1 MAESKSKSV
10 VMELRGISKDYS
22 GVPAL
27 TDVSLQ
33 IRAGEVHALLGENGA
48 GKSTLM
54 NVASGTVAPTKGDLL
69 VHGKKYASLTPA
81 LATELGIAIVHQ
93 HPAVLKDLTVLE
105 NLQVALP
112 KSIFKGQPSEKIG
125 AELMAR
131 VGLKISLTQRVE
143 DLTIAQKHL
152 LEIAKALATSP
163 KILVLDEPTA
173 ALGQDSV
180 ELLFQLIAKEIKNGT
195 AVIYITHRLAEVRE
209 LADVVTVLRDGYLMA
224 TSKITEVTDAKLLS
238 QIIGREL
245 DSAFP
250 AKKKKPAGAKPNLVV
265 SGLSGDGFTD
275 INIEA
280 YPGQIIGIA
289 GVVGNGQSQLIKALA
304 GQAEFSGSVTVNG
317 VTKSARELNGK
328 AALMPADRQREGVMM
343 RMSVRENSA
352 LSSLKK
358 FKNLG
363 LLSRKKEVS
372 GVHETLTSLSIKAPS
387 LETPVSALSGGN
399 QQKVVMARAL
409 LSDPLM
415 ILADEPT
422 QGVDV
427 GARSDLYEILR
438 KASADGIPVVVASS
452 DAKELE
458 GLCDTVYVL
467 SRGQVVKV
475 LQDGENREK
484 AMIEAAVTSTT
495 QVIRIER
502 AQREQKL
509 GNENLI
515 DKVRRF
521 LRGDYAPPLML
532 AIVMV
537 ALALYILPR
546 SEADTYL
553 GDFNISSILLLVSA
567 VGFVAIG
574 QTTVM
579 MTGGIDL
586 STGPLI
592 GFLVVI
598 ASFFILDEAPLTAII
613 LGLVTMAVVAAL
625 VGLVNS
631 ALIRFVKFTAIAA
644 TLTTYIAIGGFAFIL
659 RPEPDGYISMAVS
672 EVLNS
677 TIGPIPNVFIALVI
691 ATLGMEYLLRKSRWG
706 WQLRAVGS
714 NEESA
719 RQVGVQT
726 TRTIIGAYVIASLF
740 VFLGA
745 TLLMVQL
752 GIGDASQ
759 GVTYTL
765 SSITAVVLGGTS
777 LLGGRGTYV
786 GTLMGAVLLI
796 QVLNATV
803 FLDLDQT
810 WQYLLQA
817 ALILL
822 AAVIYSLAR
831 GQKEK
836 RKRF

>member
-1 MAESKSKSV
+1 MAQSKSKNV
-10 VMELRGISKDYS
+10 VMELRGISKNYS

-27 TDVSLQ
+27 TNVSLK
-33 IRAGEVHALLGENGA
+33 IHAGEVHALLGENGA

-54 NVASGTVAPTKGDLL
+54 NVASGTVAPSAGDLII
-69 VHGKKYASLTPA
+69 HGERYDALTPA
-81 LATELGIAIVHQ
+81 LANKLGIAIVHQ

-112 KSIFKGQPSEKIG
+112 SSVFKGRAADKVG
-125 AELMAR
+125 AELLAR
-131 VGLKISLTQRVE
+131 VGLKISLKLRVE

-180 ELLFQLIAKEIKNGT
+180 ELLFQLVANEIANGT

-209 LADVVTVLRDGYLMA
+209 LADLVTVLRDGHLMI
-224 TSKITEVTDAKLLS
+224 TSPIDKISDAELLA

-245 DSAFP
+245 DSTFP
-250 AKKKKPAGAKPNLVV
+250 AKHKKTSGAKPNLVV
-265 SGLSGDGFTD
+265 TGLTGDGFTD
-275 INIEA
+275 VSIEA
-280 YPGQIIGIA
+280 YPGQIVGIA
-289 GVVGNGQSQLIKALA
+289 GVVGNGQSQFIKALS
-304 GQAEFSGSVTVNG
+304 GQAEFTGTIEING
-317 VTKSARELNGK
+317 ESKTARQLNGK

-352 LSSLKK
+352 LASLKK
-358 FKNLG
+358 FKLLG
-363 LLSRKKEVS
+363 LLSRKKEVDA
-372 GVHETLTSLSIKAPS
+372 VHDTLTSLSIKAPS
-387 LETPVSALSGGN
+387 LEAPVSALSGGN

-409 LSDPLM
+409 LSNPVM

-427 GARSDLYEILR
+427 GARSELYEILR
-438 KASADGIPVVVASS
+438 QASADGIPVVVASS

-467 SRGQVVKV
+467 SRGQVVKT
-475 LQDGENREK
+475 LHDGENREE

-495 QVIRIER
+495 KVIRIER
-502 AQREQKL
+502 EQREQKL
-509 GNENLI
+509 GNEGFVE
-515 DKVRRF
+515 KFRRF
-521 LRGDYAPPLML
+521 LRGDYAPPVML
-532 AIVMV
+532 SFVMV
-537 ALALYILPR
+537 ALALYIMPK
-546 SEADTYL
+546 SETYL
-553 GDFNISSILLLVSA
+553 GDFNLNSILLLVSA
-567 VGFVAIG
+567 VAFVAIG

-598 ASFFILDEAPLTAII
+598 ASFFINDDAPATAVIM
-613 LGLVTMAVVAAL
+613 GLVTMALVAAL
-625 VGLVNS
+625 VGLINS
-631 ALIRFVKFTAIAA
+631 SLIRFVKFTAIAA

-659 RPEPDGYISMAVS
+659 RPEPGGYISTAFAD
-672 EVLNS
+672 VLNAAV
-677 TIGPIPNVFIALVI
+677 GPIPYVFMAAVVATVI
-691 ATLGMEYLLRKSRWG
+691 MEFLLRKSRWG

-719 RQVGVQT
+719 RKVGVKT
-726 TRTIIGAYVIASLF
+726 TRSIMGAYVISSLF
-740 VFLGA
+740 VFLGSI
-745 TLLMVQL
+745 LLAVQL

-759 GVTYTL
+759 GVSYTL
-765 SSITAVVLGGTS
+765 TGVTAVVLGGTS
-777 LLGGRGTYV
+777 LMGGRGTYV
-786 GTLMGAVLLI
+786 GTLMGSVLLI

-810 WQYLLQA
+810 WQYWFQA
-817 ALILL
+817 MLILV
-822 AAVIYSLAR
+822 AAVVYSLAR
-831 GQKEK
+831 S
-836 RKRF
+836 RKVKLKK

>member
-1 MAESKSKSV
+1 MAQSKSQSV
-10 VMELRGISKDYS
+10 VMELRGITKDYS

-33 IRAGEVHALLGENGA
+33 IRSGEVHALLGENGA

-69 VHGKKYASLTPA
+69 VHGNKYASLTPA
-81 LATELGIAIVHQ
+81 LAAELGIAIVHQ

-112 KSIFKGQPSEKIG
+112 SSIFKGKPAEKIG

-131 VGLKISLTQRVE
+131 VGLKISLSQRVE
-143 DLTIAQKHL
+143 DLSIAQKHL

-180 ELLFQLIAKEIKNGT
+180 ELLFQLVAKEIKNGT

-209 LADVVTVLRDGYLMA
+209 LADIVTVLRDGHLMA

-265 SGLSGDGFTD
+265 SGLSGDGFKD

-304 GQAEFSGSVTVNG
+304 GQAEFNGTVTVNG
-317 VTKSARELNGK
+317 VAKSARDLNGK

-363 LLSRKKEVS
+363 LLSRKKEVNN
-372 GVHETLTSLSIKAPS
+372 VHETLTSLSIKAPS
-387 LETPVSALSGGN
+387 LEAPVSALSGGN

-502 AQREQKL
+502 EQREQKL
-509 GNENLI
+509 GNETFV
-515 DKVRRF
+515 DKFRRF
-521 LRGDYAPPLML
+521 LRGDYAPPVML

-546 SEADTYL
+546 SDTYL

-567 VGFVAIG
+567 LGFVAIG

-586 STGPLI
+586 SSGPLI

-598 ASFFILDEAPLTAII
+598 ASFFINDEAPLTAII

-625 VGLVNS
+625 VGLINS

-659 RPEPDGYISMAVS
+659 RPEPGGYISIAVS
-672 EVLNS
+672 DILNS
-677 TIGPIPNVFIALVI
+677 AIGPIPNVFIALVI
-691 ATLGMEYLLRKSRWG
+691 ATIGMEYLLRKSRWG

-765 SSITAVVLGGTS
+765 SGITAVVLGGTS
-777 LLGGRGTYV
+777 LMGGRGTYV

-831 GQKEK
+831 GQKTKLK
-836 RKRF
+836 RL

>member
-1 MAESKSKSV
+1 
-10 VMELRGISKDYS
+10 MELRGISKNYS

-27 TDVSLQ
+27 TDVSLK
-33 IRAGEVHALLGENGA
+33 INAGEVHALLGENGA

-54 NVASGTVAPTKGDLL
+54 NVASGTVAPSKGDL
-69 VHGKKYASLTPA
+69 VIHGERYDALTPA
-81 LATELGIAIVHQ
+81 LANKLGIAIVHQ

-112 KSIFKGQPSEKIG
+112 RAVFKGRAADKVG
-125 AELMAR
+125 AELLAR
-131 VGLKISLTQRVE
+131 VGLKISLKLRVE

-180 ELLFQLIAKEIKNGT
+180 ELLFQLVAKEIANGT

-209 LADVVTVLRDGYLMA
+209 LADIVTVLRDGHLMA
-224 TSKITEVTDAKLLS
+224 TSPIDKITDAELLA

-245 DSAFP
+245 DSTFP
-250 AKKKKPAGAKPNLVV
+250 PKHKKAAGAKPNLVV
-265 SGLSGDGFTD
+265 TGLTGDGFTD
-275 INIEA
+275 VSIEA

-289 GVVGNGQSQLIKALA
+289 GVVGNGQSQFLKALA
-304 GQAEFSGSVTVNG
+304 GQAVFTGSIEING
-317 VTKSARELNGK
+317 EIKTGRSLNGK

-352 LSSLKK
+352 LASLKK
-358 FKNLG
+358 FKLLG
-363 LLSRKKEVS
+363 LLSRKKEVNA
-372 GVHETLTSLSIKAPS
+372 VHDTLTSLSIKAPS
-387 LETPVSALSGGN
+387 LEAPVSALSGGN

-409 LSDPLM
+409 LSNPVM

-427 GARSDLYEILR
+427 GARSELYDILR
-438 KASADGIPVVVASS
+438 QASADGIPVVVASS

-467 SRGQVVKV
+467 SRGQVVKT
-475 LQDGENREK
+475 LHDGENREE

-495 QVIRIER
+495 KVIRIER
-502 AQREQKL
+502 EQREQKL
-509 GNENLI
+509 GNEGVLE
-515 DKVRRF
+515 KFRRF
-521 LRGDYAPPLML
+521 LRGDYAPPVML
-532 AIVMV
+532 SFVMI
-537 ALALYILPR
+537 ALALYIMPK
-546 SEADTYL
+546 SDTYL
-553 GDFNISSILLLVSA
+553 GDFNLNSILLLVSA
-567 VGFVAIG
+567 VAFVAIG

-598 ASFFILDEAPLTAII
+598 ASFFINDDAPATAII
-613 LGLVTMAVVAAL
+613 MGLVTMALVAAL

-631 ALIRFVKFTAIAA
+631 SLIRYVKFTAIAA

-659 RPEPDGYISMAVS
+659 RPEPGGYISTAFAD
-672 EVLNS
+672 VLNAAV
-677 TIGPIPNVFIALVI
+677 GPIPYVFMAAVVATVI
-691 ATLGMEYLLRKSRWG
+691 MEYLLRKSRWG

-719 RQVGVQT
+719 RKVGVKT
-726 TRTIIGAYVIASLF
+726 TRSIIGAYVISSLF
-740 VFLGA
+740 VFLGSV
-745 TLLMVQL
+745 LLAVQL

-759 GVTYTL
+759 GVSYTL
-765 SSITAVVLGGTS
+765 TGVTAVVLGGTS
-777 LLGGRGTYV
+777 LMGGRGTYV
-786 GTLMGAVLLI
+786 GTLMGSVLLI

-810 WQYLLQA
+810 WQYWFQS
-817 ALILL
+817 ALILI
-822 AAVIYSLAR
+822 AAVVYSLAR
-831 GQKEK
+831 SRRVK
-836 RKRF
+836 RKK

>member
-1 MAESKSKSV
+1 MAQSKSKNV
-10 VMELRGISKDYS
+10 VMELRGISKNYS

-27 TDVSLQ
+27 TDVSLK
-33 IRAGEVHALLGENGA
+33 INAGEVHALLGENGA

-54 NVASGTVAPTKGDLL
+54 NVASGTVAPSKGDLL
-69 VHGKKYASLTPA
+69 IHGERYDALTPA
-81 LATELGIAIVHQ
+81 LANKLGIAIVHQ

-112 KSIFKGQPSEKIG
+112 GSVFKGRAADKVG
-125 AELMAR
+125 AELLAR
-131 VGLKISLTQRVE
+131 VGLKISLKLRVE

-180 ELLFQLIAKEIKNGT
+180 ELLFQLVAKEIANGT

-209 LADVVTVLRDGYLMA
+209 LADVVTVLRDGHLMI
-224 TSKITEVTDAKLLS
+224 TSPIDKITDAELLA

-245 DSAFP
+245 KSAFP
-250 AKKKKPAGAKPNLVV
+250 AKHKKAAGAKPNLVV
-265 SGLSGDGFTD
+265 TGLTGDGFTD
-275 INIEA
+275 VSIEA

-289 GVVGNGQSQLIKALA
+289 GVVGNGQSQFIKALS
-304 GQAEFSGSVTVNG
+304 GQAEFSGTIEING
-317 VTKSARELNGK
+317 ESKTARQLNGK

-352 LSSLKK
+352 LASLTK
-358 FKNLG
+358 FKLLG
-363 LLSRKKEVS
+363 LLSRKKEVNA
-372 GVHETLTSLSIKAPS
+372 VHDTLTSLSIKAPS
-387 LETPVSALSGGN
+387 LEAPVSALSGGN

-409 LSDPLM
+409 LSDPVM

-427 GARSDLYEILR
+427 GARSELYEILR

-467 SRGQVVKV
+467 SRGQVVKT
-475 LQDGENREK
+475 LHDGENREE

-495 QVIRIER
+495 KVIRIER
-502 AQREQKL
+502 EQREQKL
-509 GNENLI
+509 GNESVV
-515 DKVRRF
+515 DKFRRF
-521 LRGDYAPPLML
+521 LRGDYAPPAML
-532 AIVMV
+532 VIVMV
-537 ALALYILPR
+537 ALAAFIMTK
-546 SEADTYL
+546 SDTYL
-553 GDFNISSILLLVSA
+553 GDFNITSILLLVSA
-567 VGFVAIG
+567 LGFVAIG

-598 ASFFILDEAPLTAII
+598 ASFFINDNAPATAII
-613 LGLVTMAVVAAL
+613 MGLVTMALVAAL

-631 ALIRFVKFTAIAA
+631 SLIRFVKFTAIAA

-659 RPEPDGYISMAVS
+659 RPEPGGYISQAFADT
-672 EVLNS
+672 LNS
-677 TIGPIPNVFIALVI
+677 AIGPIPYVFIAAVI
-691 ATLGMEYLLRKSRWG
+691 VTLGMEYLLRKSRWG

-719 RQVGVQT
+719 RKVGVKVS
-726 TRTIIGAYVIASLF
+726 RSIMGAYVISSLF
-740 VFLGA
+740 VFLGSI
-745 TLLMVQL
+745 LLTVQL

-765 SSITAVVLGGTS
+765 TGVTAVVLGGTS
-777 LLGGRGTYV
+777 LMGGRGTYV
-786 GTLMGAVLLI
+786 GTLMGSVLLI

-810 WQYLLQA
+810 WQYWLQA
-817 ALILL
+817 ALILV
-822 AAVIYSLAR
+822 AAVVYSLAR
-831 GQKEK
+831 R
-836 RKRF
+836 RKVKLKK

>member
-1 MAESKSKSV
+1 MAQSKSQSV
-10 VMELRGISKDYS
+10 VMELRGITKDYS

-33 IRAGEVHALLGENGA
+33 IRSGEVHALLGENGA

-69 VHGKKYASLTPA
+69 VHGNKYASLTPA
-81 LATELGIAIVHQ
+81 LAAELGIAIVHQ

-112 KSIFKGQPSEKIG
+112 SSIFKGKPAEKIG

-131 VGLKISLTQRVE
+131 VGLKISLSQRVE
-143 DLTIAQKHL
+143 DLSIAQKHL

-180 ELLFQLIAKEIKNGT
+180 ELLFQLVAKEIKNGT

-209 LADVVTVLRDGYLMA
+209 LADIVTVLRDGHLMA

-265 SGLSGDGFTD
+265 SGLSGDGFKD

-304 GQAEFSGSVTVNG
+304 GQAEFNGTVTVNG
-317 VTKSARELNGK
+317 VAKSARDLNGK

-358 FKNLG
+358 FKNFA
-363 LLSRKKEVS
+363 LLSRKKEVNN
-372 GVHETLTSLSIKAPS
+372 VHETLTSLSIKAPS
-387 LETPVSALSGGN
+387 LEAPVSALSGGN

-502 AQREQKL
+502 EQREQKL
-509 GNENLI
+509 GNETFV
-515 DKVRRF
+515 DKFRRF
-521 LRGDYAPPLML
+521 LRGDYAPPVML

-546 SEADTYL
+546 SDTYL

-567 VGFVAIG
+567 LGFVAIG

-586 STGPLI
+586 SSGPLI

-598 ASFFILDEAPLTAII
+598 ASFFINDEAPLTAII

-625 VGLVNS
+625 VGLINS

-659 RPEPDGYISMAVS
+659 RPEPGGYISIAVS
-672 EVLNS
+672 DILNS
-677 TIGPIPNVFIALVI
+677 AIGPIPNVFIALVI
-691 ATLGMEYLLRKSRWG
+691 ATVGMEYLLRKSRWG

-765 SSITAVVLGGTS
+765 SGITAVVLGGTS
-777 LLGGRGTYV
+777 LMGGRGTYV

-831 GQKEK
+831 GQKTKLK
-836 RKRF
+836 RL

>member
-1 MAESKSKSV
+1 VAQSKSKNV
-10 VMELRGISKDYS
+10 VMELRGISKNYS

-27 TDVSLQ
+27 TDVSLK
-33 IRAGEVHALLGENGA
+33 INAGEVHALLGENGA

-54 NVASGTVAPTKGDLL
+54 NVASGTVAPSKGDL
-69 VHGKKYASLTPA
+69 VIHGERYDALTPG
-81 LATELGIAIVHQ
+81 LANKLGIAIVHQ

-112 KSIFKGQPSEKIG
+112 SSVFKGRAADKVG
-125 AELMAR
+125 AELLAR
-131 VGLKISLTQRVE
+131 VGLKISLKLRVE

-180 ELLFQLIAKEIKNGT
+180 ELLFQLVAKEISNGT

-209 LADVVTVLRDGYLMA
+209 LADIVTVLRDGHLMA
-224 TSKITEVTDAKLLS
+224 TSPIDKITDAELLA

-245 DSAFP
+245 KSTFP
-250 AKKKKPAGAKPNLVV
+250 AKHKKAAGAKPNLVV
-265 SGLSGDGFTD
+265 SGLTGDGFTD
-275 INIEA
+275 VSIEA

-289 GVVGNGQSQLIKALA
+289 GVVGNGQSQFLKALS
-304 GQAEFSGSVTVNG
+304 GQADFSGTIEING
-317 VTKSARELNGK
+317 EAKSARQLNGR

-352 LSSLKK
+352 LASLKK
-358 FKNLG
+358 FKIFG
-363 LLSRKKEVS
+363 LLNRKKEVNA
-372 GVHETLTSLSIKAPS
+372 VHETLSSLSIKAPS
-387 LETPVSALSGGN
+387 LEAPVSALSGGN

-409 LSDPLM
+409 LSNPVM

-427 GARSDLYEILR
+427 GARSELYDILR
-438 KASADGIPVVVASS
+438 QASSDGIPVVVSSS

-467 SRGQVVKV
+467 SRGQVVKT
-475 LQDGENREK
+475 LHDGENREE

-495 QVIRIER
+495 KVIRIER
-502 AQREQKL
+502 EQREQKL
-509 GNENLI
+509 GNETFVE
-515 DKVRRF
+515 KFRRF
-521 LRGDYAPPLML
+521 LRGDYAPPVML
-532 AIVMV
+532 AVVMV
-537 ALALYILPR
+537 ALALYILPK
-546 SEADTYL
+546 SDTYL
-553 GDFNISSILLLVSA
+553 GDFNINSILLLVSA
-567 VGFVAIG
+567 LAFVAIG

-586 STGPLI
+586 STGPLM

-598 ASFFILDEAPLTAII
+598 ASFFINDDAPATAVIM
-613 LGLVTMAVVAAL
+613 GLVTMALVAAI

-631 ALIRFVKFTAIAA
+631 SLIRYVKFTAIAA

-659 RPEPDGYISMAVS
+659 RPEPGGYISQAIS
-672 EVLNS
+672 ETLNS
-677 TIGPIPNVFIALVI
+677 AVGPIPYVFMAAVVAAIV
-691 ATLGMEYLLRKSRWG
+691 MEIVLRKTRWG

-719 RQVGVQT
+719 RKVGVKVS
-726 TRTIIGAYVIASLF
+726 RSIMGAYVISSLF
-740 VFLGA
+740 VFLGSI
-745 TLLMVQL
+745 LLAVQL

-765 SSITAVVLGGTS
+765 TGVTAVVLGGTS
-777 LLGGRGTYV
+777 LMGGRGTYI
-786 GTLMGAVLLI
+786 GTLMGSVLLI

-810 WQYLLQA
+810 WQYWLQA
-817 ALILL
+817 MLILV
-822 AAVIYSLAR
+822 AAVVYSLAR
-831 GQKEK
+831 SRRVK
-836 RKRF
+836 RKK

>member
-1 MAESKSKSV
+1 
-10 VMELRGISKDYS
+10 MELRGISKNYS
-22 GVPAL
+22 GVAAL
-27 TDVSLQ
+27 TDVSLK
-33 IRAGEVHALLGENGA
+33 IKAGEVHALLGENGA

-54 NVASGTVAPTKGDLL
+54 NVASGTVAPSQGDL
-69 VHGKKYASLTPA
+69 VIHGERYDALTPA
-81 LATELGIAIVHQ
+81 LANKLGIAIVHQ

-105 NLQVALP
+105 NLRVALP
-112 KSIFKGQPSEKIG
+112 RSVFKGRVADKVG
-125 AELMAR
+125 AELLDR
-131 VGLKISLTQRVE
+131 VGLKLSLKLRVE

-180 ELLFQLIAKEIKNGT
+180 ELLFQLIAKEIANGT

-209 LADVVTVLRDGYLMA
+209 LADIVTVLRDGFLMA
-224 TSKITEVTDAKLLS
+224 TSPIGKITDAELLA

-245 DSAFP
+245 NSTFP
-250 AKKKKPAGAKPNLVV
+250 KKHMKVAGAKPNLVV
-265 SGLSGDGFTD
+265 KGLTGVGFTD
-275 INIEA
+275 VNIEA

-289 GVVGNGQSQLIKALA
+289 GVVGNGQSEFLKALA
-304 GQAEFSGSVTVNG
+304 GQSEFDGSIEING
-317 VTKSARELNGK
+317 VSKSTHQLNGK

-352 LSSLKK
+352 LSALKK
-358 FKNLG
+358 FKTLG
-363 LLSRKKEVS
+363 FLNRKKEVNS
-372 GVHETLTSLSIKAPS
+372 VHDTLSSLSIKAPS
-387 LETPVSALSGGN
+387 LEAPVSALSGGN

-409 LSDPLM
+409 LSNPVM

-427 GARSDLYEILR
+427 GARSELYGILR
-438 KASADGIPVVVASS
+438 QASADGIPVVVSSS

-467 SRGQVVKV
+467 SRGQVVKT
-475 LQDGENREK
+475 LRDAENREE

-495 QVIRIER
+495 KVIRIER
-502 AQREQKL
+502 EKREQKI
-509 GNENLI
+509 GNEGFVE
-515 DKVRRF
+515 KFRRF
-521 LRGDYAPPLML
+521 LRGDYAPPVML
-532 AIVMV
+532 AVVMV
-537 ALALYILPR
+537 ALALYILPK
-546 SEADTYL
+546 SDTYL
-553 GDFNISSILLLVSA
+553 GDFNISSMLLLVSA
-567 VGFVAIG
+567 LGFVGIG

-598 ASFFILDEAPLTAII
+598 ASFFINDDAPMTAIVM
-613 LGLVTMAVVAAL
+613 GLVTMAVVAAF

-631 ALIRFVKFTAIAA
+631 SLIRFVKFTAIAA

-659 RPEPDGYISMAVS
+659 RPEPDGYISTAFADI
-672 EVLNS
+672 LNA
-677 TIGPIPNVFIALVI
+677 TLGPIPYVFMALVVATI
-691 ATLGMEYLLRKSRWG
+691 AMEYMLRKSRWG

-714 NEESA
+714 NEEYS
-719 RQVGVQT
+719 RKVGVKV
-726 TRTIIGAYVIASLF
+726 TRSILGAYVISSLF
-740 VFLGA
+740 VFLGSI
-745 TLLMVQL
+745 LLSVQL

-759 GVTYTL
+759 GITYTL
-765 SSITAVVLGGTS
+765 TGVTAAVLGGTS
-777 LLGGRGTYV
+777 LMGGRGTYI

-810 WQYLLQA
+810 WQYLFQA
-817 ALILL
+817 MLILI
-822 AAVIYSLAR
+822 AAVVYSLAR
-831 GQKEK
+831 T
-836 RKRF
+836 RKTRLKKA

>member
-1 MAESKSKSV
+1 MAQSKSKNV
-10 VMELRGISKDYS
+10 VMELRGISKNYS

-27 TDVSLQ
+27 TDVSLE

-54 NVASGTVAPTKGDLL
+54 NVATGTVAPTKGDLL
-69 VHGKKYASLTPA
+69 VHGERYDALTPA
-81 LATELGIAIVHQ
+81 LANQLGIAIVHQ

-112 KSIFKGQPSEKIG
+112 RSIFKGKPAEKVG
-125 AELMAR
+125 EELLAR
-131 VGLKISLTQRVE
+131 VGLKISLKLRVE
-143 DLTIAQKHL
+143 DLSIAQKHL

-180 ELLFQLIAKEIKNGT
+180 ELLFQLIAAEIAKGT

-209 LADVVTVLRDGYLMA
+209 LANIVTVLRDGKMMA
-224 TSKITEVTDAKLLS
+224 TSQIDKITDAQLLA

-245 DSAFP
+245 KSSFP
-250 AKKKKPAGAKPNLVV
+250 AKHKKVSGVKPNLVV
-265 SGLSGDGFTD
+265 KGLSGNGFTD
-275 INIEA
+275 INIEG

-289 GVVGNGQSQLIKALA
+289 GVVGNGQSELIRALS
-304 GQAEFSGSVTVNG
+304 GQAEFHGSIEING
-317 VTKSARELNGK
+317 ESKTARQLNGK

-358 FKNLG
+358 FKLFG
-363 LLSRKKEVS
+363 FLSRRKEVNE
-372 GVHETLTSLSIKAPS
+372 VHETLSSLSIKAPS
-387 LETPVSALSGGN
+387 LEAPVSALSGGN

-409 LSDPLM
+409 LSNPVM

-427 GARSDLYEILR
+427 GARSELYDILR
-438 KASADGIPVVVASS
+438 QASSEGIPVVVASS

-467 SRGQVVKV
+467 SRGQVVKT
-475 LQDGENREK
+475 LQDGENREA

-495 QVIRIER
+495 KVIRIER
-502 AQREQKL
+502 EQREQKL
-509 GNENLI
+509 GNETFA
-515 DKVRRF
+515 DKFRRF
-521 LRGDYAPPLML
+521 LRGDYAPPAML
-532 AIVMV
+532 AFVMV
-537 ALALYILPR
+537 ALAAFILTK
-546 SEADTYL
+546 SDTYL
-553 GDFNISSILLLVSA
+553 GDFNIISILLLVSA
-567 VGFVAIG
+567 LGFVAIG

-586 STGPLI
+586 STGPLA

-598 ASFFILDEAPLTAII
+598 ASFFINDEAPMTAI
-613 LGLVTMAVVAAL
+613 LMGLVTMAVVAAF
-625 VGLVNS
+625 VGLINS

-659 RPEPDGYISMAVS
+659 RPEPDGYISVAVADI
-672 EVLNS
+672 LNAA
-677 TIGPIPNVFIALVI
+677 IGPIPYVFIALVI
-691 ATLGMEYLLRKSRWG
+691 ATLVMERLLRKSRWG

-719 RQVGVQT
+719 RQLGVQT
-726 TRTIIGAYVIASLF
+726 TRSIIGAYVISSLF

-765 SSITAVVLGGTS
+765 TSITAVVLGGTS
-777 LLGGRGTYV
+777 LMGGRGTYV
-786 GTLMGAVLLI
+786 GTLMGSVLLI

-810 WQYLLQA
+810 WQYWLQA
-817 ALILL
+817 ALILI
-822 AAVIYSLAR
+822 AAVVYSLAR
-831 GQKEK
+831 T
-836 RKRF
+836 RKTKLKSN

>member
-1 MAESKSKSV
+1 
-10 VMELRGISKDYS
+10 MELRGISKDYS

-27 TDVSLQ
+27 TDVSLK
-33 IRAGEVHALLGENGA
+33 INSGEVHALLGENGA

-54 NVASGTVAPTKGDLL
+54 NVASGTVSPTKGDLL
-69 VHGKKYASLTPA
+69 VHGNQYSSLTPA
-81 LATELGIAIVHQ
+81 LAAELGIAIVHQ

-112 KSIFKGQPSEKIG
+112 SSIFKGASPEKVG
-125 AELMAR
+125 TELLAR
-131 VGLKISLTQRVE
+131 VGLKISLKLRVE
-143 DLTIAQKHL
+143 DLSIAQKHL

-163 KILVLDEPTA
+163 KILVLHEPNA
-173 ALGQDSV
+173 ALGHDSV
-180 ELLFQLIAKEIKNGT
+180 ELLFQLVAKEIKNGT

-209 LADVVTVLRDGYLMA
+209 LADIVTVLRDGHLMA

-250 AKKKKPAGAKPNLVV
+250 AKKKKPASAKPNLVV

-304 GQAEFSGSVTVNG
+304 GQAEFSGTVTVNG
-317 VTKSARELNGK
+317 VTKSARDLNGK

-358 FKNLG
+358 FKSLG
-363 LLSRKKEVS
+363 LLSRKKEVDS
-372 GVHETLTSLSIKAPS
+372 VHETLTSLSIKAPS
-387 LETPVSALSGGN
+387 LEAPVSALSGGN

-438 KASADGIPVVVASS
+438 KASSDGIPVVVASS

-495 QVIRIER
+495 KVIRIER
-502 AQREQKL
+502 EQREQKL
-509 GNENLI
+509 GNETFV
-515 DKVRRF
+515 DKFRRF
-521 LRGDYAPPLML
+521 LRGDYAPPVML

-546 SEADTYL
+546 SDTYL

-567 VGFVAIG
+567 LGFVAIG

-586 STGPLI
+586 SSGPLI

-598 ASFFILDEAPLTAII
+598 ASFFINDEAPLTAII

-659 RPEPDGYISMAVS
+659 RPEPAGYISIAV
-672 EVLNS
+672 
-677 TIGPIPNVFIALVI
+677 
-691 ATLGMEYLLRKSRWG
+691 
-706 WQLRAVGS
+706 
-714 NEESA
+714 
-719 RQVGVQT
+719 
-726 TRTIIGAYVIASLF
+726 
-740 VFLGA
+740 
-745 TLLMVQL
+745 
-752 GIGDASQ
+752 
-759 GVTYTL
+759 
-765 SSITAVVLGGTS
+765 
-777 LLGGRGTYV
+777 
-786 GTLMGAVLLI
+786 
-796 QVLNATV
+796 
-803 FLDLDQT
+803 
-810 WQYLLQA
+810 
-817 ALILL
+817 
-822 AAVIYSLAR
+822 
-831 GQKEK
+831 
-836 RKRF
+836 

>member
-1 MAESKSKSV
+1 
-10 VMELRGISKDYS
+10 MELRGITKDYS

-33 IRAGEVHALLGENGA
+33 IRSGEVHALLGENGA

-69 VHGKKYASLTPA
+69 VHGNKYASLTPA
-81 LATELGIAIVHQ
+81 LAAELGIAIVHQ

-112 KSIFKGQPSEKIG
+112 SSIFKGKPAEKIG

-131 VGLKISLTQRVE
+131 VGLKISLSQRVE
-143 DLTIAQKHL
+143 DLSIAQKHL

-180 ELLFQLIAKEIKNGT
+180 ELLFQLVAKEIKNGT

-209 LADVVTVLRDGYLMA
+209 LADIVTVLRDGYLMA

-265 SGLSGDGFTD
+265 SGLSGDGFKD

-304 GQAEFSGSVTVNG
+304 GQAEFNGTVTVNG
-317 VTKSARELNGK
+317 VAKSARDLNGK

-363 LLSRKKEVS
+363 LLSRKKEVNN
-372 GVHETLTSLSIKAPS
+372 VHETLTSLSIKAPS
-387 LETPVSALSGGN
+387 LEAPVSALSGGN

-502 AQREQKL
+502 EQREQKL
-509 GNENLI
+509 GNETFV
-515 DKVRRF
+515 DKFRRF
-521 LRGDYAPPLML
+521 LRGDYAPPVML

-546 SEADTYL
+546 SDTYL

-567 VGFVAIG
+567 LGFVAIG

-586 STGPLI
+586 SSGPLI

-598 ASFFILDEAPLTAII
+598 ASFFINDEAPLTAII

-625 VGLVNS
+625 VGLINS

-659 RPEPDGYISMAVS
+659 RPEPDGYISIAVS
-672 EVLNS
+672 DILNS
-677 TIGPIPNVFIALVI
+677 AIGPIPNVFIALVI
-691 ATLGMEYLLRKSRWG
+691 ATVGMEYLLRKSRWG

-765 SSITAVVLGGTS
+765 SGITAVVLGGTS
-777 LLGGRGTYV
+777 LMGGRGTYV

-831 GQKEK
+831 GQKTKLK
-836 RKRF
+836 RL

>member
-1 MAESKSKSV
+1 VAQSKSKNV
-10 VMELRGISKDYS
+10 VMELRGISKNYS

-27 TDVSLQ
+27 TDVSLE

-54 NVASGTVAPTKGDLL
+54 NVATGTVAPTKGDLL
-69 VHGKKYASLTPA
+69 VHGERYDALTPA
-81 LATELGIAIVHQ
+81 LANQLGIAIVHQ

-112 KSIFKGQPSEKIG
+112 RSIFKGKPAEKVG
-125 AELMAR
+125 EELLAR
-131 VGLKISLTQRVE
+131 VGLKISLKLRVE
-143 DLTIAQKHL
+143 DLSIAQKHL

-180 ELLFQLIAKEIKNGT
+180 ELLFQLIAAEIAKGT

-209 LADVVTVLRDGYLMA
+209 LANIVTVLRDGKMMA
-224 TSKITEVTDAKLLS
+224 TSQIDKITDAQLLA

-245 DSAFP
+245 KSSFP
-250 AKKKKPAGAKPNLVV
+250 AKHKKVSGVKPNLVV
-265 SGLSGDGFTD
+265 KGLSGNGFTD
-275 INIEA
+275 INIEG

-289 GVVGNGQSQLIKALA
+289 GVVGNGQSELIRALS
-304 GQAEFSGSVTVNG
+304 GQAEFNGSIEING
-317 VTKSARELNGK
+317 ESKTARQLNGK

-358 FKNLG
+358 FKLFG
-363 LLSRKKEVS
+363 FLSRRKEVNE
-372 GVHETLTSLSIKAPS
+372 VHETLSSLSIKAPS
-387 LETPVSALSGGN
+387 LEAPVSALSGGN

-409 LSDPLM
+409 LSNPVM

-427 GARSDLYEILR
+427 GARSELYDILR
-438 KASADGIPVVVASS
+438 QASSEGIPVVVASS

-467 SRGQVVKV
+467 SRGQVVKT
-475 LQDGENREK
+475 LQDGENREA

-495 QVIRIER
+495 KVIRIER
-502 AQREQKL
+502 EQREQKL
-509 GNENLI
+509 GNETFA
-515 DKVRRF
+515 DKFRRF
-521 LRGDYAPPLML
+521 LRGDYAPPAML
-532 AIVMV
+532 AFVMV
-537 ALALYILPR
+537 ALAAFILTK
-546 SEADTYL
+546 SDTYL
-553 GDFNISSILLLVSA
+553 GDFNIISILLLVSA
-567 VGFVAIG
+567 LGFVAIG

-586 STGPLI
+586 STGPLA

-598 ASFFILDEAPLTAII
+598 ASFFINDEAPMTAI
-613 LGLVTMAVVAAL
+613 LMGLVTMAVVAAF
-625 VGLVNS
+625 VGLINS

-659 RPEPDGYISMAVS
+659 RPEPDGYISVAVADI
-672 EVLNS
+672 LNAA
-677 TIGPIPNVFIALVI
+677 IGPIPYVFIALVI
-691 ATLGMEYLLRKSRWG
+691 STLVMERLLRKSRWG

-719 RQVGVQT
+719 RQLGVQT
-726 TRTIIGAYVIASLF
+726 TRSIIGAYVISSLF

-765 SSITAVVLGGTS
+765 TSITAVVLGGTS
-777 LLGGRGTYV
+777 LMGGRGTYV
-786 GTLMGAVLLI
+786 GTLMGSVLLI

-810 WQYLLQA
+810 WQYWLQA
-817 ALILL
+817 ALILI
-822 AAVIYSLAR
+822 AAVVYSLAR
-831 GQKEK
+831 T
-836 RKRF
+836 RKTKLKSN

>member
-1 MAESKSKSV
+1 MAQSKSKNV
-10 VMELRGISKDYS
+10 VMELRGISKNYS
-22 GVPAL
+22 GVAAL
-27 TDVSLQ
+27 TDVSLKVNS
-33 IRAGEVHALLGENGA
+33 GEVHALLGENGA

-54 NVASGTVAPTKGDLL
+54 NVASGTVAPSAGDLII
-69 VHGKKYASLTPA
+69 HGERYDALTPA
-81 LATELGIAIVHQ
+81 LANKLGIAIVHQ

-112 KSIFKGQPSEKIG
+112 SSVFKGRAADKVG
-125 AELMAR
+125 AELLER
-131 VGLKISLTQRVE
+131 VGLKISLKLRVE

-180 ELLFQLIAKEIKNGT
+180 ELLFQLIAAEIAKGT

-209 LADVVTVLRDGYLMA
+209 LADIVTVLRDGYLMA
-224 TSKITEVTDAKLLS
+224 TSAIGKITDAELLA

-245 DSAFP
+245 DSTFP
-250 AKKKKPAGAKPNLVV
+250 KKHKRVSGAKPNLVV
-265 SGLSGDGFTD
+265 KGLTGDGFTD
-275 INIEA
+275 VNIEA

-289 GVVGNGQSQLIKALA
+289 GVVGNGQSQLLKALA
-304 GQAEFSGSVTVNG
+304 GQSEFNGSIEING
-317 VTKSARELNGK
+317 QAKTAHQLNGK

-358 FKNLG
+358 FKILG
-363 LLSRKKEVS
+363 LLSRKKEVNS
-372 GVHETLTSLSIKAPS
+372 VYDTLTSLSIKAPS
-387 LETPVSALSGGN
+387 LEAPVSALSGGN

-409 LSDPLM
+409 LSDPVM

-427 GARSDLYEILR
+427 GARSELYDILR
-438 KASADGIPVVVASS
+438 QASSDGIPVVVASS

-467 SRGQVVKV
+467 SRGQVVKT
-475 LQDGENREK
+475 LQDGENREE

-495 QVIRIER
+495 KVIRIER
-502 AQREQKL
+502 EQREQKL
-509 GNENLI
+509 GQETI
-515 DKVRRF
+515 VEKFRRF
-521 LRGDYAPPLML
+521 LRGDYAPPVML

-537 ALALYILPR
+537 ALALYILPK
-546 SEADTYL
+546 SDTYL
-553 GDFNISSILLLVSA
+553 GDFNITSMLLLVSA
-567 VGFVAIG
+567 LGFVGIG

-586 STGPLI
+586 STGPLA

-598 ASFFILDEAPLTAII
+598 ASFFINDEAPMTAIVM
-613 LGLVTMAVVAAL
+613 GLVTMAVVAAF

-631 ALIRFVKFTAIAA
+631 SLIRFVKFTAIAA

-659 RPEPDGYISMAVS
+659 RPEPDGYISVAFADI
-672 EVLNS
+672 LNAA
-677 TIGPIPNVFIALVI
+677 IGPIPYVFMAVAASAIV
-691 ATLGMEYLLRKSRWG
+691 MEILLRKSRWG

-714 NEESA
+714 NEEYA
-719 RQVGVQT
+719 RKVGVKV
-726 TRTIIGAYVIASLF
+726 TRSILGAYVIASLF
-740 VFLGA
+740 VFLGSV
-745 TLLMVQL
+745 LLAVQL

-765 SSITAVVLGGTS
+765 TGITAVVLGGTS
-777 LLGGRGTYV
+777 LMGGRGTYI

-810 WQYLLQA
+810 WQYLFQA
-817 ALILL
+817 MLILV
-822 AAVIYSLAR
+822 AAVVYSLAR
-831 GQKEK
+831 T
-836 RKRF
+836 RKTKLKKA

>member
-1 MAESKSKSV
+1 MAQSKSQSV
-10 VMELRGISKDYS
+10 VMELRGITKDYS

-33 IRAGEVHALLGENGA
+33 IRSGEVHALLGENGA

-69 VHGKKYASLTPA
+69 VHGNKYASLTPA
-81 LATELGIAIVHQ
+81 LAAELGIAIVHQ

-112 KSIFKGQPSEKIG
+112 SSIFKGKPAEKIG

-131 VGLKISLTQRVE
+131 VGLKISLSQRVE
-143 DLTIAQKHL
+143 DLSIAQKHL

-180 ELLFQLIAKEIKNGT
+180 ELLFQLVAKEIKNGT

-209 LADVVTVLRDGYLMA
+209 LADIVTVLRDGHLMA

-265 SGLSGDGFTD
+265 SGLSGDGFKD

-304 GQAEFSGSVTVNG
+304 GQAEFNGTVTVNG
-317 VTKSARELNGK
+317 VAKSARDLNGK

-363 LLSRKKEVS
+363 LLSRKKEVNN
-372 GVHETLTSLSIKAPS
+372 VHETLTSLSIKAPS
-387 LETPVSALSGGN
+387 LEAPVSALSGGN

-502 AQREQKL
+502 EQREQKL
-509 GNENLI
+509 GNETFV
-515 DKVRRF
+515 DKFRRF
-521 LRGDYAPPLML
+521 LRGDYAPPVML

-546 SEADTYL
+546 SDTYL

-567 VGFVAIG
+567 LGFVAIG

-586 STGPLI
+586 SSGPLI

-598 ASFFILDEAPLTAII
+598 ASFFINDEAPLTAII

-625 VGLVNS
+625 VGLINS

-659 RPEPDGYISMAVS
+659 RPEPGGYISIAVS
-672 EVLNS
+672 DILNS
-677 TIGPIPNVFIALVI
+677 AIGPIPNVFIALVI
-691 ATLGMEYLLRKSRWG
+691 ATVGMEYLLRKSRWG

-765 SSITAVVLGGTS
+765 SGITAVVLGGTS
-777 LLGGRGTYV
+777 LMGGRGTYV

-831 GQKEK
+831 GQKTKLK
-836 RKRF
+836 RL

>member
-1 MAESKSKSV
+1 MPQSKSKNV
-10 VMELRGISKDYS
+10 VMELRGISKNYS
-22 GVPAL
+22 GVAAL
-27 TDVSLQ
+27 TDVSLK
-33 IRAGEVHALLGENGA
+33 IKAGEVHALLGENGA

-54 NVASGTVAPTKGDLL
+54 NVASGTVAPSQGDL
-69 VHGKKYASLTPA
+69 VIHGERYDALTPA
-81 LATELGIAIVHQ
+81 LANKLGIAIVHQ

-105 NLQVALP
+105 NLRVALP
-112 KSIFKGQPSEKIG
+112 RSVFKGRAADKVG
-125 AELMAR
+125 AELLER
-131 VGLKISLTQRVE
+131 VGLKISLKLRVE

-152 LEIAKALATSP
+152 LEIAKALATSL

-180 ELLFQLIAKEIKNGT
+180 ELLFQLVAKEIANGT

-209 LADVVTVLRDGYLMA
+209 LADIVTVLRDGFLMA
-224 TSKITEVTDAKLLS
+224 TSPIGKITDAELLA

-245 DSAFP
+245 NSTFP
-250 AKKKKPAGAKPNLVV
+250 KKHMKVAGAKPNLVV
-265 SGLSGDGFTD
+265 RGLTGDGFTD
-275 INIEA
+275 VNIEA

-289 GVVGNGQSQLIKALA
+289 GVVGNGQSELLKALA
-304 GQAEFSGSVTVNG
+304 GQSEFNGSIEING
-317 VTKSARELNGK
+317 VSKSAHQLNGK

-352 LSSLKK
+352 LSALKK
-358 FKNLG
+358 FKTLG
-363 LLSRKKEVS
+363 FLNRKKEVNS
-372 GVHETLTSLSIKAPS
+372 VHETLSSLSIKAPS
-387 LETPVSALSGGN
+387 LEAPVSALSGGN

-409 LSDPLM
+409 LSNPVM

-427 GARSDLYEILR
+427 GARSELYDILR
-438 KASADGIPVVVASS
+438 QASADGIPVVVSSS

-467 SRGQVVKV
+467 SRGQVVKT
-475 LQDGENREK
+475 LQDAENREE

-495 QVIRIER
+495 KVIRLER
-502 AQREQKL
+502 EKREQKI
-509 GNENLI
+509 GNEGFVE
-515 DKVRRF
+515 KFRRF
-521 LRGDYAPPLML
+521 LRGDYAPPVML
-532 AIVMV
+532 AVVMV
-537 ALALYILPR
+537 ALALYILPK
-546 SEADTYL
+546 SDTYL

-567 VGFVAIG
+567 LGFVGIG

-598 ASFFILDEAPLTAII
+598 ASFFINDDAPMTAIVM
-613 LGLVTMAVVAAL
+613 GLVTMAVVAAF

-631 ALIRFVKFTAIAA
+631 SLIRFVKFTAIAA

-659 RPEPDGYISMAVS
+659 RPEPDGYISIAFADI
-672 EVLNS
+672 LNA
-677 TIGPIPNVFIALVI
+677 TLGPIPYVFMALVVVTI
-691 ATLGMEYLLRKSRWG
+691 VMEYMLRKSRWG

-714 NEESA
+714 NEEYS
-719 RQVGVQT
+719 RKVGIKV
-726 TRTIIGAYVIASLF
+726 TRSILGAYVIASLF
-740 VFLGA
+740 VFLGSI
-745 TLLMVQL
+745 LLAVQL

-759 GVTYTL
+759 GITYTL
-765 SSITAVVLGGTS
+765 TGVTAVVLGGTS
-777 LLGGRGTYV
+777 LMGGRGTYI

-810 WQYLLQA
+810 WQYLFQA
-817 ALILL
+817 MLILI
-822 AAVIYSLAR
+822 AAVVYSLAR
-831 GQKEK
+831 T
-836 RKRF
+836 RKTRLKKA

>member
-1 MAESKSKSV
+1 MAQSKSKNV
-10 VMELRGISKDYS
+10 VMELRDISKNYS

-27 TDVSLQ
+27 TDVSLK
-33 IRAGEVHALLGENGA
+33 INAGEVHALLGENGA

-54 NVASGTVAPTKGDLL
+54 NVASGTVAPSKGDL
-69 VHGKKYASLTPA
+69 VIHGERYDALTPA
-81 LATELGIAIVHQ
+81 LANKLGIAIVHQ

-112 KSIFKGQPSEKIG
+112 SSVFKGRSANEVG
-125 AELMAR
+125 AELLAR
-131 VGLKISLTQRVE
+131 VGLKISLKLRVE

-180 ELLFQLIAKEIKNGT
+180 ELLFQLVAKEIANGT

-209 LADVVTVLRDGYLMA
+209 LADIVTVLRDGHLMA
-224 TSKITEVTDAKLLS
+224 TSPIDKITDAELLA

-245 DSAFP
+245 DSTFP
-250 AKKKKPAGAKPNLVV
+250 PKHKKAAGAKPNLVV
-265 SGLSGDGFTD
+265 AGLTGDGFTD
-275 INIEA
+275 VSIEA

-289 GVVGNGQSQLIKALA
+289 GVVGNGQSQFLKALA
-304 GQAEFSGSVTVNG
+304 GQAVFTGSIEING
-317 VTKSARELNGK
+317 ETKTGRSLNGK

-352 LSSLKK
+352 LASLKK
-358 FKNLG
+358 FKLLG
-363 LLSRKKEVS
+363 LLSRKKEVNA
-372 GVHETLTSLSIKAPS
+372 VHDTLTSLSIKAPS
-387 LETPVSALSGGN
+387 LEAPVSALSGGN

-409 LSDPLM
+409 LSNPVM

-427 GARSDLYEILR
+427 GARSELYDILR
-438 KASADGIPVVVASS
+438 QASADGIPVVVASS

-467 SRGQVVKV
+467 SRGQVVKT
-475 LQDGENREK
+475 LHDGENREE

-495 QVIRIER
+495 KVIRIER
-502 AQREQKL
+502 EQREQKL
-509 GNENLI
+509 GNEGVLE
-515 DKVRRF
+515 KFRRF
-521 LRGDYAPPLML
+521 LRGDYAPPVML
-532 AIVMV
+532 TFVMI
-537 ALALYILPR
+537 ALALYIMPK
-546 SEADTYL
+546 SDTYL
-553 GDFNISSILLLVSA
+553 GDFNLNSILLLVSA
-567 VGFVAIG
+567 VAFVAIG

-598 ASFFILDEAPLTAII
+598 ASFFINDDAPATAII
-613 LGLVTMAVVAAL
+613 MGLVTMALVAAL

-631 ALIRFVKFTAIAA
+631 SLIRYVKFTAIAA

-659 RPEPDGYISMAVS
+659 RPEPGGYISTAFAD
-672 EVLNS
+672 VLNAAV
-677 TIGPIPNVFIALVI
+677 GPIPYVFMAAVVATVI
-691 ATLGMEYLLRKSRWG
+691 MEYLLRKSRWG

-719 RQVGVQT
+719 RKVGVKT
-726 TRTIIGAYVIASLF
+726 TRSIMGAYVISSLF
-740 VFLGA
+740 VFLGSV
-745 TLLMVQL
+745 LLAVQL

-759 GVTYTL
+759 GVSYTL
-765 SSITAVVLGGTS
+765 TGVTAVVLGGTS
-777 LLGGRGTYV
+777 LMGGRGTYV
-786 GTLMGAVLLI
+786 GTLMGSILLI

-810 WQYLLQA
+810 WQYWFQS
-817 ALILL
+817 ALILI
-822 AAVIYSLAR
+822 AAVVYSLAR
-831 GQKEK
+831 SRRVK
-836 RKRF
+836 RKK

>member
-1 MAESKSKSV
+1 
-10 VMELRGISKDYS
+10 MELRGISKNYS

-27 TDVSLQ
+27 TDVSLK
-33 IRAGEVHALLGENGA
+33 INAGEVHALLGENGA

-54 NVASGTVAPTKGDLL
+54 NVASGTVAPSKGDLL
-69 VHGKKYASLTPA
+69 IHGERYDALTPA
-81 LATELGIAIVHQ
+81 LANKLGIAIVHQ

-112 KSIFKGQPSEKIG
+112 GSVFKGRAADKVG
-125 AELMAR
+125 AELLAR
-131 VGLKISLTQRVE
+131 VGLKISLKLRVE

-180 ELLFQLIAKEIKNGT
+180 ELLFQLVAKEIANGT

-209 LADVVTVLRDGYLMA
+209 LADVVTVLRDGHLMI
-224 TSKITEVTDAKLLS
+224 TSPIDKITDAELLA

-245 DSAFP
+245 KSAFP
-250 AKKKKPAGAKPNLVV
+250 AKHKKAAGAKPNLVV
-265 SGLSGDGFTD
+265 TGLTGDGFTD
-275 INIEA
+275 VSIEA

-289 GVVGNGQSQLIKALA
+289 GVVGNGQSQFIKALS
-304 GQAEFSGSVTVNG
+304 GQAEFSGTIEING
-317 VTKSARELNGK
+317 ESKTARQLNGK

-352 LSSLKK
+352 LASLKK
-358 FKNLG
+358 FKLLG
-363 LLSRKKEVS
+363 LLSRKKEVNA
-372 GVHETLTSLSIKAPS
+372 VHDTLTSLSIKAPS
-387 LETPVSALSGGN
+387 LEAPVSALSGGN

-409 LSDPLM
+409 LSDPVM

-427 GARSDLYEILR
+427 GARSELYEILR

-467 SRGQVVKV
+467 SRGQVVKT
-475 LQDGENREK
+475 LHDGENREE

-495 QVIRIER
+495 KVIRIER
-502 AQREQKL
+502 EQREQKL
-509 GNENLI
+509 GNESVV
-515 DKVRRF
+515 DKFRRF
-521 LRGDYAPPLML
+521 LRGDYAPPAML
-532 AIVMV
+532 VIVMV
-537 ALALYILPR
+537 ALAAFIMTK
-546 SEADTYL
+546 SDTYL
-553 GDFNISSILLLVSA
+553 GDFNITSILLLVSA
-567 VGFVAIG
+567 LGFVAIG

-598 ASFFILDEAPLTAII
+598 ASFFINDNAPATAII
-613 LGLVTMAVVAAL
+613 MGLVTMALVAAL

-631 ALIRFVKFTAIAA
+631 SLIRFVKFTAIAA

-659 RPEPDGYISMAVS
+659 RPEPGGYISQAFADT
-672 EVLNS
+672 LNS
-677 TIGPIPNVFIALVI
+677 AIGPIPYVFIAAVI
-691 ATLGMEYLLRKSRWG
+691 VTLGMEYLLRKSRWG

-719 RQVGVQT
+719 RKVGVKVS
-726 TRTIIGAYVIASLF
+726 RSIMGAYVISSLF
-740 VFLGA
+740 VFLGSI
-745 TLLMVQL
+745 LLTVQL

-765 SSITAVVLGGTS
+765 TGVTAVVLGGTS
-777 LLGGRGTYV
+777 LMGGRGTYV
-786 GTLMGAVLLI
+786 GTLMGSVLLI

-810 WQYLLQA
+810 WQYWLQA
-817 ALILL
+817 ALILV
-822 AAVIYSLAR
+822 AAVVYSLAR
-831 GQKEK
+831 R
-836 RKRF
+836 RKVKLKK

>member
-1 MAESKSKSV
+1 VAQSASKTV
-10 VMELRGISKDYS
+10 VMELRGISKNYS
-22 GVPAL
+22 GVAAL

-33 IRAGEVHALLGENGA
+33 IKAGEVHALLGENGA

-54 NVASGTVAPTKGDLL
+54 NVASGTVALSAGDL
-69 VHGKKYASLTPA
+69 VIHGERYDALTPA
-81 LATELGIAIVHQ
+81 LANHLGIAIVHQ

-112 KSIFKGQPSEKIG
+112 SSIFKGRPADKVG
-125 AELMAR
+125 AELLER
-131 VGLKISLTQRVE
+131 VGLKISLKLRVE

-180 ELLFQLIAKEIKNGT
+180 ELLFQLVAKEIANGT

-209 LADVVTVLRDGYLMA
+209 LADIVTVLRDGHLMA
-224 TSKITEVTDAKLLS
+224 TSEISKITDAELLA

-245 DSAFP
+245 KSAFP
-250 AKKKKPAGAKPNLVV
+250 SKHKVAEGAKPNLVV
-265 SGLSGDGFTD
+265 KGLSGNGFSD
-275 INIEA
+275 VSIEA

-289 GVVGNGQSQLIKALA
+289 GVVGNGQSEFLKALS
-304 GQAEFSGSVTVNG
+304 GQAEFTGSIEING
-317 VTKSARELNGK
+317 HNKSAHSLNGK

-352 LSSLKK
+352 LASLKK
-358 FKNLG
+358 FKIFG
-363 LLSRKKEVS
+363 LLSRKKEVTS
-372 GVHETLTSLSIKAPS
+372 VHDTLTSLSIKAPG
-387 LETPVSALSGGN
+387 LEAPVSALSGGN

-409 LSDPLM
+409 LSNPVM

-427 GARSDLYEILR
+427 GARSELYEILR
-438 KASADGIPVVVASS
+438 QASADGIPVVVASS

-467 SRGQVVKV
+467 SRGQVVKT
-475 LQDGENREK
+475 LRDGENREE

-495 QVIRIER
+495 QVIRVER
-502 AQREQKL
+502 ELREQKL
-509 GNENLI
+509 ANETFFV
-515 DKVRRF
+515 KFRRF
-521 LRGDYAPPLML
+521 LRGDYAPPVML
-532 AIVMV
+532 ALVMV
-537 ALALYILPR
+537 ALSALIMTKTDSYF
-546 SEADTYL
+546 S
-553 GDFNISSILLLVSA
+553 DFNMNSILLLVSA
-567 VGFVAIG
+567 LGFVAIG

-586 STGPLI
+586 STGPLV

-598 ASFFILDEAPLTAII
+598 ASFFINDDAPFTAIMM
-613 LGLVTMAVVAAL
+613 GLVTMALVAVL
-625 VGLVNS
+625 VGLANS

-644 TLTTYIAIGGFAFIL
+644 TLTTYIAIGGFAFLL
-659 RPEPDGYISMAVS
+659 RPQPDGYISQAIS
-672 EVLNS
+672 EVLNAA
-677 TIGPIPNVFIALVI
+677 IGPIPYVFIALVV
-691 ATLGMEYLLRKSRWG
+691 ATVAMEYLLRKSRWG

-714 NEESA
+714 NEEAA
-719 RQVGVQT
+719 RKVGVRT
-726 TRTIIGAYVIASLF
+726 TRSIIGAYVISSLF
-740 VFLGA
+740 VFLGSL
-745 TLLMVQL
+745 LLMVQL

-765 SSITAVVLGGTS
+765 TGITAVVLGGTS
-777 LLGGRGTYV
+777 LMGGRGTFV
-786 GTLMGAVLLI
+786 GTFMGSILLI

-817 ALILL
+817 ILILV
-822 AAVIYSLAR
+822 AAVVYSTAR
-831 GQKEK
+831 NRKASKK
-836 RKRF
+836 RS